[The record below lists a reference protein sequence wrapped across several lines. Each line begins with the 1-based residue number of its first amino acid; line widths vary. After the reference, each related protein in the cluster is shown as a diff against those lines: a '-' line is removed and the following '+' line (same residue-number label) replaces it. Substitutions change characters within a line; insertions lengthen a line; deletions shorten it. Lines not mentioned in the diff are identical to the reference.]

1 MELKH
6 FQALSQV
13 TQREVAMKKGVLLAE
28 RKLPEFTILL
38 YQLDGFYAELYYH
51 PQTNEV
57 AWVKSFSCTSE
68 LEPYLSAI
76 ELPDFNN

>member
-13 TQREVAMKKGVLLAE
+13 TQRELMMKKGVLLAE
-28 RKLPEFTILL
+28 RKLTEFTIFL

-57 AWVKSFSCTSE
+57 AWVKTFTSTSE
-68 LEPYLSAI
+68 LEPYLSSI
-76 ELPDFNN
+76 EIPEF